1 MIGVTVNHEGNT
13 LLMSLPT
20 DELYDH
26 LGSIGITK
34 GLKNSKE
41 RAKIPEQLCS
51 HIAKICEV
59 DYRKCVADS
68 ERR

>member
-26 LGSIGITK
+26 LGSILSEYPRDSSTK
-34 GLKNSKE
+34 WREMQFPYPLWRLWG
-41 RAKIPEQLCS
+41 
-51 HIAKICEV
+51 
-59 DYRKCVADS
+59 RKFG
-68 ERR
+68 R